1 MKNSMYVPIENEPGY
16 VVDIRSSALLNTDL
30 NALQEYKQKKKQT
43 KQIRSMQD
51 EINMLR
57 AEIEAIKTHLKVS

>member
-1 MKNSMYVPIENEPGY
+1 MNNPNYVPIENEPGY
-16 VVDIRSSALLNTDL
+16 VVDLSSSALLNTDL
-30 NALQEYKQKKKQT
+30 NALLEYKQKKKQT
-43 KQIRSMQD
+43 KKIQSMQE

>member
-1 MKNSMYVPIENEPGY
+1 MNTYIPIENEPGF
-16 VVDIRSSALLNTDL
+16 VKDAISSAILNTDL
-30 NALQEYKQKKKQT
+30 AALREYKQKKKQT
-43 KQIRSMQD
+43 KQIQSMQD

>member
-1 MKNSMYVPIENEPGY
+1 M
-16 VVDIRSSALLNTDL
+16 VDIRSSALLNTDL